1 MNQCKKFQNMF
12 YEYMDGTLGKADEV
26 RLLEHLETC
35 TQCKEE
41 FAFVKAVK
49 QELQDIPM
57 APLPENFNVKLRE
70 NLIRVNLE
78 KPQENKRSFLKFLP
92 KYGLAVSAAAA
103 FAIMIMAYG
112 GNFKPADYQSGSD
125 SNLPMAVTS
134 APEASDYSTEAEQPH
149 TQIQQEINGQEKV
162 YDDSTVSENKPEDEQ
177 SKTSTKAPSKRPGST
192 VQKPNTAYQTKAPVS
207 TPSPQTPE
215 SETPSTGSG
224 FTSETDKGNSG
235 GGSGASSQYGIN
247 SASTR
252 TTQGLIVVI
261 HSTVDSQTLK
271 QLYAL
276 PTFQVV
282 GGNRYQMQRSYQND
296 LIKALKNLEYSIHFS
311 SETSRIDR
319 DAVIIE
325 LI

>member
-41 FAFVKAVK
+41 FAFVKAVE

-70 NLIRVNLE
+70 NLVRVNLE

-149 TQIQQEINGQEKV
+149 TQIQQEISGQEKV

-177 SKTSTKAPSKRPGST
+177 SKPSTKSPSKRPGST

-207 TPSPQTPE
+207 TSSPQTPE

-252 TTQGLIVVI
+252 TTQGLIFVI

-311 SETSRIDR
+311 SETSRIDK